1 MATRERLCVE
11 LGAVRLRWDDWCA
24 RRGLTAGEG
33 ARQLIMAAIHDDDD
47 GPQPATVM
55 RDLARPVVGEP
66 RTRIEIRLTQPEL
79 AAVEQRATASGLSGN
94 RWIVSLVRAQLTREP
109 QLGEHEMRA
118 LSASNQQLADINRV
132 LSRLLRAGSSEL
144 IGSYWMLDW
153 VDMRDRIDAHLRA
166 TSSVIRANLD
176 RWSR

>member
-1 MATRERLCVE
+1 MCVE

-33 ARQLIMAAIHDDDD
+33 VRQLIAI
-47 GPQPATVM
+47 AI
-55 RDLARPVVGEP
+55 RDRADEDSAVIVPGLSRPVVGEP
-66 RTRIEIRLTQPEL
+66 RSRVEIRLTVAEL
-79 AAVEQRATASGLSGN
+79 DAVEQRAAALGLSGN

-118 LSASNQQLADINRV
+118 LSLSSQQLAGISRV
-132 LSRLLRAGSSEL
+132 LGQLARAGGTEL
-144 IGSYWMLDW
+144 ARRDLTSDW
-153 VDMRDRIDAHLRA
+153 ADMRKHIDVHLRA
-166 TSSVIRANLD
+166 MAAVIRANLD

>member
-1 MATRERLCVE
+1 MRERLCVE
-11 LGAVRLRWDDWCA
+11 LGAIRLRWDDWCA

-33 ARQLIMAAIHDDDD
+33 ARQLIVAAIRDDD
-47 GPQPATVM
+47 GAQSVTANP
-55 RDLARPVVGEP
+55 DLARPVVGEP
-66 RTRIEIRLTQPEL
+66 RTRIEIRLTAVEL

-118 LSASNQQLADINRV
+118 LSESSKQLAGINR
-132 LSRLLRAGSSEL
+132 LLGQLVRTHGNGSTGSER
-144 IGSYWMLDW
+144 MPDW
-153 VDMRDRIDAHLRA
+153 ADMRDRIDAHLRA
-166 TSSVIRANLD
+166 TSAVIRANLD

>member
-11 LGAVRLRWDDWCA
+11 LGAVRMHWGDWCA

-33 ARQLIMAAIHDDDD
+33 ARQLIVAAIRD
-47 GPQPATVM
+47 GSDEQSVLVV
-55 RDLARPVVGEP
+55 RDLARSVVGEP
-66 RTRIEIRLTQPEL
+66 RTRIEIRLTASEL
-79 AAVEQRATASGLSGN
+79 AAVDERARALGLSGN

-118 LSASNQQLADINRV
+118 LSESSRQLAGINR
-132 LSRLLRAGSSEL
+132 LLGQLARGGAAEL
-144 IGSYWMLDW
+144 ANPDQMPDW
-153 VDMRDRIDAHLRA
+153 ADMRDRIDAHLRA

>member
-1 MATRERLCVE
+1 MRERLCVE

-33 ARQLIMAAIHDDDD
+33 ARQLIVAAIRND
-47 GPQPATVM
+47 GSTQSATSGT
-55 RDLARPVVGEP
+55 RLASPVVGEP
-66 RTRIEIRLTQPEL
+66 RTRIEIRLTAAEL
-79 AAVEQRATASGLSGN
+79 VAVEQRAIASGLSGN
-94 RWIVSLVRAQLTREP
+94 RWIVSLVRAQLTHEP

-118 LSASNQQLADINRV
+118 LSASSQQLANINRV

-144 IGSYWMLDW
+144 IGSYWMMDW
-153 VDMRDRIDAHLRA
+153 TDIRDQIETHLQA
-166 TSSVIRANLD
+166 SAAVIRANLD

>member
-1 MATRERLCVE
+1 MAARERLCVE

-33 ARQLIMAAIHDDDD
+33 ARQLIMAAVHDDEGDV
-47 GPQPATVM
+47 QSATVM
-55 RDLARPVVGEP
+55 RDLIRPVVGEP
-66 RTRIEIRLTQPEL
+66 RTRIEIRLTASEL
-79 AAVEQRATASGLSGN
+79 AAVDERAWAAGLSGN

-109 QLGEHEMRA
+109 QLGEYEMRA
-118 LSASNQQLADINRV
+118 LSESSRQLAGINR
-132 LSRLLRAGSSEL
+132 LLGQLVRSGVVEL
-144 IGSYWMLDW
+144 ATPDRMPDW
-153 VDMRDRIDAHLRA
+153 ADMRDRIDAHLRA